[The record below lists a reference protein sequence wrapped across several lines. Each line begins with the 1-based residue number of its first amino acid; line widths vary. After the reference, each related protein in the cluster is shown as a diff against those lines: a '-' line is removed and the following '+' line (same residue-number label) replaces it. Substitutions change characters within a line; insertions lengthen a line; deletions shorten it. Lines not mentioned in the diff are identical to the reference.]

1 MEIISKLGKKN
12 LAFVYLAKTAQDK
25 YIEFVESIQPP
36 IPKEDKW
43 VLIISTL
50 YGCPIG
56 CSICDAGGW
65 YKGKVSKKDIM
76 SQIEY
81 LILQN
86 YPDGIVKSK
95 KFKIQFARMGEPA
108 LNAAVLDVLKEL
120 PKKFNAP
127 GLMPS
132 ISSIAPIGTDDFFE
146 ELILIKNKMY
156 NNGNFQL
163 QFSIHST
170 NHKERDILIPVKKW
184 SLKKISSYGERFFKK
199 DDRKITLNFALS
211 DKYPI
216 DPKIIKDNFNPDIFL
231 IKLTP
236 INPTITAKQNNIE
249 NGLFDYQSINKL
261 KAVKTLK
268 KMGFDVIISIGEL
281 EENKIG
287 SNCGQYIKKFQN
299 EKNIKAKNSY
309 SYPQTQ
315 IS

>member
-1 MEIISKLGKKN
+1 MEIISKSGKKN
-12 LAFVYLAKTAQDK
+12 LAFVYLAKTSQDK

-65 YKGKVSKKDIM
+65 FKGKVSKKDIM

-108 LNAAVLDVLKEL
+108 LNTDVLGVLKEL
-120 PKKFNAP
+120 PEKFNAP

-132 ISSIAPIGTDDFFE
+132 ISSIAPIGTEEFFE
-146 ELILIKNKMY
+146 ELIFIKESMY

-170 NHKERDILIPVKKW
+170 NQEERDILIPVKKW
-184 SLKKISSYGERFFKK
+184 SLKKISSYGERFFRKG
-199 DDRKITLNFALS
+199 DRKITLNFALS

-216 DPKIIKDNFNPDIFL
+216 DPEIIKENFNPDIFL

-236 INPTITAKQNNIE
+236 INPTITAKQNNIK
-249 NGLFDYQSINKL
+249 NGLFDNKSINKL
-261 KAVKTLK
+261 KAVQTLK
-268 KMGFDVIISIGEL
+268 KIGFDVLISIGEL

-299 EKNIKAKNSY
+299 EKNIKANNSY
-309 SYPQTQ
+309 SYPQ

>member
-1 MEIISKLGKKN
+1 
-12 LAFVYLAKTAQDK
+12 
-25 YIEFVESIQPP
+25 
-36 IPKEDKW
+36 
-43 VLIISTL
+43 
-50 YGCPIG
+50 
-56 CSICDAGGW
+56 
-65 YKGKVSKKDIM
+65 M

-170 NHKERDILIPVKKW
+170 NHKERNILIPVKKW

>member
-170 NHKERDILIPVKKW
+170 NHKERNILIPVKKW

>member
-1 MEIISKLGKKN
+1 MEIISKSGKKD
-12 LAFVYLAKTAQDK
+12 LAFVYLAKTGQDK

-43 VLIISTL
+43 VLIVSTL
-50 YGCPIG
+50 YGCPVG

-86 YPDGIVKSK
+86 YTDGIVKSK

-108 LNAAVLDVLKEL
+108 LNTEVLDVLKEL
-120 PKKFNAP
+120 PDKFNAP

-170 NHKERDILIPVKKW
+170 DQKERDILIPVKKW

-199 DDRKITLNFALS
+199 GDRKITLNFALS

-216 DPKIIKDNFNPDIFL
+216 DPEIIKDNFNPDTFL

-249 NGLFDYQSINKL
+249 NGLFDYKSINKL

-268 KMGFDVIISIGEL
+268 KIGFNVLISIGEL

-299 EKNIKAKNSY
+299 EKEIKAKNSY